1 MLRQLSPFLILL
13 FFVFVSLQN
22 TDAQVNT
29 PKLSPSSTVTQE
41 LGMGE
46 IEINYSRPS
55 KRERV
60 IFGNIVSYNEV
71 WRLGANK
78 NTTFQSSEDLYFGS
92 DTLFT
97 GKYALYA
104 IPKKQSWELIFY
116 SESSNWG
123 TPDEWDDSKVA
134 LRLSVGL
141 TTLEKDVETL
151 TISIDDLTT
160 SGASL
165 NISWGRVHLSTPFSM
180 DTRTKVIESINNALA
195 GPSGNDF
202 YRAAKYYFAEKIDKE
217 LALEWIGKAVEM
229 RGVEAFW
236 MTRLQAQIMAWNGQ
250 YKLAIEVAQ
259 ISIKAAFDQGNE
271 TYVRMNEA
279 SISEWKKMK

>member
-1 MLRQLSPFLILL
+1 MLRQLSPFLFLF

-22 TDAQVNT
+22 TEAQVNT
-29 PKLSPSSTVTQE
+29 PKLSPISTVTQD

-60 IFGNIVSYNEV
+60 IFGNLVSYNEV

-92 DTLFT
+92 DTLLT

-104 IPKKQSWELIFY
+104 IPQKQSWELIFY

-151 TISIDDLTT
+151 TISIDELTT

-165 NISWGRVHLSTPFSM
+165 NITWDRVRVSAPFSM
-180 DTRTKVIESINNALA
+180 NTRTKVIESIDNALA

-217 LALEWIGKAVEM
+217 LALEWIGKAVEK

-250 YKLAIEVAQ
+250 YKMAIEMAQ
-259 ISIKAAFDQGNE
+259 ISIKAAAEQGND

-279 SISEWKKMK
+279 SIAEWKKMK

>member
-1 MLRQLSPFLILL
+1 MLRQSVPFLFLL
-13 FFVFVSLQN
+13 SFVFISVQN
-22 TDAQVNT
+22 IESQVNT
-29 PKLSPSSTVTQE
+29 PKLSPVSTVTQE

-60 IFGNIVSYNEV
+60 IFGDLVSYDEV

-78 NTTFQSSEDLYFGS
+78 NTTFQTSEDLYFGS
-92 DTLFT
+92 DTLFS

-104 IPKKQSWELIFY
+104 IPKKQTWELIFY
-116 SESSNWG
+116 TEASNWG
-123 TPDEWDDSKVA
+123 TPDEWDESKVA
-134 LRLSVGL
+134 LRLSVDI
-141 TTLEKDVETL
+141 TLLENDVETL

-165 NISWGRVHLSTPFSM
+165 NITWGRVHLSAPFLM
-180 DTRTKVIESINNALA
+180 DTKAKVIQGINDVLA
-195 GPSGNDF
+195 GPGGNDF
-202 YRAAKYYFAEKIDKE
+202 YRAAKYYFNEKIDKDK
-217 LALEWIGKAVEM
+217 ALEWIVKAVEM

-250 YKLAIEVAQ
+250 YKMAIEMAQ
-259 ISIKAAFDQGNE
+259 ISIKAASDQGND

-279 SISEWKKMK
+279 SIAEWKKMK

>member
-1 MLRQLSPFLILL
+1 MLRQSVPFLFLL
-13 FFVFVSLQN
+13 SFVFISVQN
-22 TDAQVNT
+22 IESQVNT
-29 PKLSPSSTVTQE
+29 PKLSPVSTVTQE

-60 IFGNIVSYNEV
+60 IFGDLVSYDEV

-78 NTTFQSSEDLYFGS
+78 NTTFQTSEDLYFGS
-92 DTLFT
+92 DTLFS

-104 IPKKQSWELIFY
+104 IPKKQTWELIFY
-116 SESSNWG
+116 TEASNWG
-123 TPDEWDDSKVA
+123 TPDEWDESKVA
-134 LRLSVGL
+134 LRFSVGL
-141 TTLEKDVETL
+141 KLLENDVETL
-151 TISIDDLTT
+151 TISIDNLTT
-160 SGASL
+160 SAASL
-165 NISWGRVHLSTPFSM
+165 NISWGRVNISAPFSM
-180 DTRTKVIESINNALA
+180 DTKTKVLENINDVLA

-217 LALEWIGKAVEM
+217 LALEWIGKAVEK

-250 YKLAIEVAQ
+250 YKMAIEMAQ
-259 ISIKAAFDQGNE
+259 ISIKAASDQGND

-279 SISEWKKMK
+279 SIAEWKKMK

>member
-1 MLRQLSPFLILL
+1 MRHDISLDTQWRAKRATPLGRGRRRRLL
-13 FFVFVSLQN
+13 FSIWQW
-22 TDAQVNT
+22 
-29 PKLSPSSTVTQE
+29 KLGIKT
-41 LGMGE
+41 
-46 IEINYSRPS
+46 
-55 KRERV
+55 
-60 IFGNIVSYNEV
+60 
-71 WRLGANK
+71 
-78 NTTFQSSEDLYFGS
+78 
-92 DTLFT
+92 
-97 GKYALYA
+97 
-104 IPKKQSWELIFY
+104 SWELIFY

-123 TPDEWDDSKVA
+123 TPDDWDDSKVA

-151 TISIDDLTT
+151 TISIDELTT

-165 NISWGRVHLSTPFSM
+165 NITWDRVRVSAPFSM
-180 DTRTKVIESINNALA
+180 NTRTKVIESIDNALA

-202 YRAAKYYFAEKIDKE
+202 YRAAKYYFAEKIDKV

-259 ISIKAAFDQGNE
+259 ISMKAASDQGNE

-279 SISEWKKMK
+279 STVSYTHLTLPTKA

>member
-1 MLRQLSPFLILL
+1 MFRLSVPFLFL
-13 FFVFVSLQN
+13 FFLIFFHIQN
-22 TDAQVNT
+22 VDSQVNI
-29 PKLSPSSTVTQE
+29 PKLSPVSTVTQE

-46 IEINYSRPS
+46 IEIIYSRPS
-55 KRERV
+55 KRGRV
-60 IFGNIVSYNEV
+60 IFGDLVSYNEV

-78 NTTFQSSEDLYFGS
+78 NTTFQTSEDLYFGS

-104 IPKKQSWELIFY
+104 IPKKQNWEFIFY
-116 SESSNWG
+116 SEFSNWG
-123 TPDEWDDSKVA
+123 TPDEWDESKVA
-134 LRLSVGL
+134 LRLSVDL
-141 TTLEKDVETL
+141 TLLENDVETL

-165 NISWGRVHLSTPFSM
+165 NITWGRVHLSAPFLM
-180 DTRTKVIESINNALA
+180 DTKAKVIQSINDVLA

-202 YRAAKYYFAEKIDKE
+202 YRAAKYYFTEKIDKDK
-217 LALEWIGKAVEM
+217 ALEWIGKAVEM

-250 YKLAIEVAQ
+250 YKMAIEMAE
-259 ISIKAAFDQGNE
+259 ISIKAASDKGND

-279 SISEWKKMK
+279 SIAEWKKMK

>member
-1 MLRQLSPFLILL
+1 MFRLSVPFLFL
-13 FFVFVSLQN
+13 FFLIFFHIQN
-22 TDAQVNT
+22 VDSQVNI
-29 PKLSPSSTVTQE
+29 PKLSPVSTVTQE

-46 IEINYSRPS
+46 IEIIYSRPS
-55 KRERV
+55 KRGRV
-60 IFGNIVSYNEV
+60 IFGDLVSYNEV

-78 NTTFQSSEDLYFGS
+78 NTTFQTSEDLYFGS

-104 IPKKQSWELIFY
+104 IPKKQTWEFIFY
-116 SESSNWG
+116 SEFSNWG
-123 TPDEWDDSKVA
+123 TPDEWDESKVA
-134 LRLSVGL
+134 LRLSVDL
-141 TTLEKDVETL
+141 RLLENDVETL

-165 NISWGRVHLSTPFSM
+165 NITWGRVHLSAPFLM
-180 DTRTKVIESINNALA
+180 DTKAKVIQSINDVLA

-202 YRAAKYYFAEKIDKE
+202 YRAAKYYFTEKIDKDK
-217 LALEWIGKAVEM
+217 ALEWIGKAVEM
-229 RGVEAFW
+229 RGFDAFW

-250 YKLAIEVAQ
+250 YKMAIEMAE
-259 ISIKAAFDQGNE
+259 ISIKAASDKGND

-279 SISEWKKMK
+279 SIAEWKKMK